1 MPSSFLSFD
10 LGASSG
16 RAVVTEL
23 HDQTV
28 LTDEIYRFDNHPII
42 EDDRLVW
49 DFSVLCGN
57 IETGLKLAYTKY
69 PDILS
74 IGIDTWGVDY
84 GLLDS
89 AGCLLQNPLC
99 YRDGKMPSNA
109 GETLKTLPQR
119 TLYQKTGIQHMVFNT
134 IFQLAA
140 DFRENPKMKRAETF
154 LMMPDLIAYYLTGAK
169 RLELT
174 NLSTTNF
181 YDPKQKKIIDEIEN
195 VGIPKRIFPELIFP
209 GDTYGVIRPELAR
222 KLGIPQGKVIA
233 VCSHDTASAVLAIKM
248 SRGSAF
254 ISSGTW
260 SLCGTVLSKPVVT
273 AKAFES
279 NFTNEVGYLHS
290 IRFLKNVMG
299 LWILNQCRDTWE
311 KEGNSLSFA
320 EIEKIAMNTRPFV
333 SFIDPDDP
341 LFVAPGNM
349 PERIVEY
356 CQKTD
361 QPVPA
366 TPGEIVRCVYQS
378 LALKYRK
385 VIETMESV
393 TGRLIR
399 KIVLVGGGTQID
411 LLSQM
416 TACATKKTVEIG
428 LKEATVAGNALIL
441 MHQAGAIQSMDEG
454 RNLLLNQKPKK
465 IFYPLQAEDYDQAY
479 VRFTELLEGHRK

>member
-16 RAVVTEL
+16 RAIVTQV
-23 HDQTV
+23 HDQAV
-28 LTDEIYRFDNHPII
+28 LTDEIFRFENHPIT
-42 EDDRLVW
+42 EDGRLVW
-49 DFSVLCGN
+49 NFSALCRN
-57 IETGLKLAYTKY
+57 IETGLKLAYAKY

-84 GLLDS
+84 GLLD
-89 AGCLLQNPLC
+89 AGGNLLQNPLC

-109 GETLKTLPQR
+109 SEILRILPQSE
-119 TLYQKTGIQHMVFNT
+119 LYQKTGIQHMVFNT
-134 IFQLAA
+134 IFQLGT
-140 DFRENPKMKRAETF
+140 DFRKNPDSRRAETF
-154 LMMPDLIAYYLTGAK
+154 LMMPDLIAYYLTGGK

-181 YDPKQKKIIDEIEN
+181 YDPVQKRIIDEIEK
-195 VGIPKRIFPELIFP
+195 VGIPKSILPELILP
-209 GDTYGVIRPELAR
+209 GETYGFIRPELAK
-222 KLGIPQGKVIA
+222 KLEIPEGRVVA

-273 AKAFES
+273 AEAFES

-299 LWILNQCRDTWE
+299 LWILNQCHDTWRE
-311 KEGNSLSFA
+311 EGSALSFA
-320 EIEKIAMNTRPFV
+320 EIEKFALNTRPFV

-349 PERIVEY
+349 PKRICEY
-356 CQKTD
+356 CRKTG
-361 QPVPA
+361 QAVPA
-366 TPGEIVRCVYQS
+366 SPGEIVRCVYQS
-378 LALKYRK
+378 LALKYRM
-385 VIETMESV
+385 VIQMMESV
-393 TGRLIR
+393 TGHLIR

-416 TACATKKTVEIG
+416 TASATNKTVEIG

-441 MHQAGAIQSMDEG
+441 MHQAGVIQSIDEG
-454 RNLLLNQKPKK
+454 RNLFLNQKTKK

-479 VRFTELLEGHRK
+479 VRFTELLEGFRQ